1 MSSVQRPDMAG
12 MNATLHG
19 KTLVD
24 LKVNLLYFRMIPIDI
39 EISRFAS
46 QQQYSTE
53 VHNFS
58 YGVASW

>member
-1 MSSVQRPDMAG
+1 MAG

-53 VHNFS
+53 IHNFS